1 MFKYLVISNYLVF
14 ELTLSGNE
22 PFKQFMNKLYFKHGT
37 LVLIDISFA
46 SIDIGLVI
54 FYLLLMEENQL
65 SKIINDSFRISYSF
79 LSLK

>member
-37 LVLIDISFA
+37 LVLIYIY
-46 SIDIGLVI
+46 I
-54 FYLLLMEENQL
+54 FCIYRYWFGYLLFVVDGGESTFQNQMIL
-65 SKIINDSFRISYSF
+65 LGF
-79 LSLK
+79 LTLF

>member
-1 MFKYLVISNYLVF
+1 MFKYLVIFNYLVF

-22 PFKQFMNKLYFKHGT
+22 PLKQFMNKLYFKHGT
-37 LVLIDISFA
+37 LVLIYIYIFA

-65 SKIINDSFRISYSF
+65 SKDSFRISYSF
-79 LSLK
+79 MSLK